1 VSIEVRIEE
10 TIDQP
15 YAMVLQAVLTDPG
28 TWLPGLAR
36 DAADQLVT
44 DLAVQVGNLRLARSV
59 AVDVT
64 PPTIYP
70 DRCEICV
77 AWKAAEDA
85 AFFPELA
92 GAFELEHMG
101 PEQSRLSFEASYEPP
116 ARVLG
121 QLVDRT
127 FMRRTA
133 EASVR
138 EFVLRTA
145 RTLESRAASL
155 SAPTSDRRDQTE
167 TEQGGALG

>member
-1 VSIEVRIEE
+1 MDVRIEE

-15 YAMVLQAVLTDPG
+15 YALVLQAMLADHRN
-28 TWLPGLAR
+28 WLPGLAR
-36 DAADQLVT
+36 DAADRLVT
-44 DLAVQVGNLRLARSV
+44 DLAVQVGILRVARSV
-59 AVDVT
+59 EVDLT

-70 DRCEICV
+70 DRCEIVV

-92 GAFELEHMG
+92 GAFTLKHMG
-101 PEQSRLSFEASYEPP
+101 PAQSRLSFEASYEPP
-116 ARVLG
+116 AGVLG

-127 FMRRTA
+127 FMHRSA
-133 EASVR
+133 EGSVR

-155 SAPTSDRRDQTE
+155 SAPSTDRRDETE

>member
-1 VSIEVRIEE
+1 MDVRIEE

-15 YAMVLQAVLTDPG
+15 YALVLQAMLGDPG
-28 TWLPGLAR
+28 KWLPGLAR
-36 DAADQLVT
+36 DAADRLVT
-44 DLAVQVGNLRLARSV
+44 DLTVRVGSARVARSV
-59 AVDVT
+59 EVDVT

-92 GAFELEHMG
+92 GAFELEHIG
-101 PEQSRLSFEASYEPP
+101 PAQSRLSFEASYQPP

-121 QLVDRT
+121 QLVDRR
-127 FMRRTA
+127 FMHRAA
-133 EASVR
+133 EVSVR

-155 SAPTSDRRDQTE
+155 GAHSTDRRDETE
-167 TEQGGALG
+167 TERGGALG

>member
-1 VSIEVRIEE
+1 MDVRIEE

-15 YAMVLQAVLTDPG
+15 YALVLQAMLGDPG
-28 TWLPGLAR
+28 KWLPGLAR
-36 DAADQLVT
+36 DAADRLVT
-44 DLAVQVGNLRLARSV
+44 DLAVLVGNVRVARSV
-59 AVDVT
+59 EVDVT

-85 AFFPELA
+85 AFFPGLT
-92 GAFELEHMG
+92 GAFKLEHMG
-101 PEQSRLSFEASYEPP
+101 PAQSRLSFDATYEPP

-127 FMRRTA
+127 FMHRTA

-155 SAPTSDRRDQTE
+155 SAPSTDRRDKTE

>member
-1 VSIEVRIEE
+1 MDVRIEE

-15 YAMVLQAVLTDPG
+15 YALVLQAMLGDPG
-28 TWLPGLAR
+28 KWLPGLAR
-36 DAADQLVT
+36 DAADRRVT
-44 DLAVQVGNLRLARSV
+44 DLAVLVGNVRVARSV
-59 AVDVT
+59 EVDVT

-85 AFFPELA
+85 AFFPGLT
-92 GAFELEHMG
+92 GPFKLDHMG
-101 PEQSRLSFEASYEPP
+101 PAQSRLSFDATYEPP

-127 FMRRTA
+127 FMHRTA

-155 SAPTSDRRDQTE
+155 SAPSTDRRDKTE

>member
-1 VSIEVRIEE
+1 
-10 TIDQP
+10 
-15 YAMVLQAVLTDPG
+15 MVLQAMLADHG
-28 TWLPGLAR
+28 KWLPDLAR
-36 DAADQLVT
+36 DAADRLVT
-44 DLAVQVGNLRLARSV
+44 DLALQVGNLRISRSV
-59 AVDVT
+59 EVDVT

-77 AWKAAEDA
+77 AWKAAADA

-101 PEQSRLSFEASYEPP
+101 PAQSRLSFEASYEPP

-127 FMRRTA
+127 FMHRAA
-133 EASVR
+133 EGSVR

-145 RTLESRAASL
+145 RTLETRAASL
-155 SAPTSDRRDQTE
+155 SAPSTHRGEESE
-167 TEQGGALG
+167 TEQGGAPG

>member
-1 VSIEVRIEE
+1 MDVRNEE

-15 YAMVLQAVLTDPG
+15 YALVLQALLAEPG
-28 TWLPGLAR
+28 KWLPGLAR
-36 DAADQLVT
+36 DAADRLVT
-44 DLAVQVGNLRLARSV
+44 DLAVRVGNVRVARSV
-59 AVDVT
+59 EVDVT

-70 DRCEICV
+70 DRCEVCV

-92 GAFELEHMG
+92 GAFKLEHMG
-101 PEQSRLSFEASYEPP
+101 QAQSRLSFGATYEPP

-127 FMRRTA
+127 FMHRTA

-155 SAPTSDRRDQTE
+155 SAPSTHRGEESE
-167 TEQGGALG
+167 TEQGGAPG

>member
-1 VSIEVRIEE
+1 MDVRIEE
-10 TIDQP
+10 SIDQP
-15 YAMVLQAVLTDPG
+15 YALVLQALLAEPG
-28 TWLPGLAR
+28 KWLPGLAR
-36 DAADQLVT
+36 DAADRLVT
-44 DLAVQVGNLRLARSV
+44 DLAVRVGNVRMARSIE
-59 AVDVT
+59 VDVT

-85 AFFPELA
+85 AFFPELV
-92 GAFELEHMG
+92 GAFKLEHMS
-101 PEQSRLSFEASYEPP
+101 PPQSRLSFEATYEPP

-127 FMRRTA
+127 FMHRTA

-155 SAPTSDRRDQTE
+155 STPSTDRRDETE

>member
-1 VSIEVRIEE
+1 MDVRIEE

-15 YAMVLQAVLTDPG
+15 YALVLQAMLGDPG
-28 TWLPGLAR
+28 KWLPGLAR
-36 DAADQLVT
+36 DAADRLVT
-44 DLAVQVGNLRLARSV
+44 DLAVLVGNVRVARSV
-59 AVDVT
+59 EVDVT

-85 AFFPELA
+85 AFFPGLT
-92 GAFELEHMG
+92 GAFKLEHMG
-101 PEQSRLSFEASYEPP
+101 PAQSRLSFDATYEPP

-127 FMRRTA
+127 FMHRTA

-145 RTLESRAASL
+145 RTLEGRAASL
-155 SAPTSDRRDQTE
+155 SARSSDRRDETE
-167 TEQGGALG
+167 TDQGGALG

>member
-1 VSIEVRIEE
+1 MDVRIEE

-15 YAMVLQAVLTDPG
+15 YASVLQAMLGDSG
-28 TWLPGLAR
+28 KWLPGLAR
-36 DAADQLVT
+36 DAANRLVT
-44 DLAVQVGNLRLARSV
+44 DLALRVGNVRVARSV

-92 GAFELEHMG
+92 GAFELKHMG
-101 PEQSRLSFEASYEPP
+101 AAQSRLSFEASYEPP
-116 ARVLG
+116 ARLLG
-121 QLVDRT
+121 QLVDWT
-127 FMRRTA
+127 FMHRTA

-145 RTLESRAASL
+145 RTLESRAASF
-155 SAPTSDRRDQTE
+155 SAPFTDRKDETE
-167 TEQGGALG
+167 TEHGGALG

>member
-1 VSIEVRIEE
+1 MDLMTEE

-15 YAMVLQAVLTDPG
+15 YALVLQALLAEPG
-28 TWLPGLAR
+28 KWLPSLAR
-36 DAADQLVT
+36 DAADRLVT
-44 DLAVQVGNLRLARSV
+44 DLAVRVGNVRVARSV
-59 AVDVT
+59 EVDVT

-70 DRCEICV
+70 DRCEIVV
-77 AWKAAEDA
+77 AWKSADDA

-92 GAFELEHMG
+92 GAFKLEHMG
-101 PEQSRLSFEASYEPP
+101 PAQSRLSFEATYEPP

-127 FMRRTA
+127 FMHRTA

-145 RTLESRAASL
+145 RTLESRSASL
-155 SAPTSDRRDQTE
+155 SAPPSDRRDETE
-167 TEQGGALG
+167 TERGGALG